1 MPEAQPAASTVLG
14 ISRGEEAFITPG
26 HVWAWVTE
34 KPWLIQVSGVWVRG
48 SSMSVYV
55 HQHTGVVRAPPSML
69 TQQQAHFQ
77 VAAPHNQGKYDLQL
91 KSKGE
96 CLKGCGFRIYMRCK
110 SKSSFILLALSHFL
124 ADTVCVTGI
133 IARSCCLGYKKYTKT
148 PFLKHWSIL
157 RFCWVNMSSFRLMER
172 ENS

>member
-1 MPEAQPAASTVLG
+1 MHPILCQSYCEGHPCSVVKEQQGAAPSFRVSTPTSALQSFHLLCQKHILQPPLSWVFSAERRHSSLL
-14 ISRGEEAFITPG
+14 G

-34 KPWLIQVSGVWVRG
+34 NIGWSRSVECG
-48 SSMSVYV
+48 SEGAQCLCMYIK
-55 HQHTGVVRAPPSML
+55 GVVRAPPSML
-69 TQQQAHFQ
+69 THQQAHFQ

-124 ADTVCVTGI
+124 ADTMCNWYY
-133 IARSCCLGYKKYTKT
+133 S
-148 PFLKHWSIL
+148 
-157 RFCWVNMSSFRLMER
+157 
-172 ENS
+172 